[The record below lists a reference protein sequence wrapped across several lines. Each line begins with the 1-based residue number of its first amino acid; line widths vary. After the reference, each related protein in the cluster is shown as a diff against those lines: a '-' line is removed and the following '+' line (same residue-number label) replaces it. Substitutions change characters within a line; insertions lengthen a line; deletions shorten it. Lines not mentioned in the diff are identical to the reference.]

1 MASWKEK
8 VGNFAQNAVAKSKEV
23 AETTRLTVE
32 INSLE
37 GKRKEQY
44 TKLGE
49 YILGN
54 PELLP
59 TGSEFVDE
67 IVAAVSELNAKI
79 EQNRQQIATIKSANT
94 CPNCGADVGA
104 TSKFC
109 ASCGTPIERAA
120 AQPEAEVVSVCPDC
134 GEPLAADAVFCVN
147 CGKKLNEEA

>member
-8 VGNFAQNAVAKSKEV
+8 VGNFAQSAVAKSKEV
-23 AETTRLTVE
+23 AETTRLSVE
-32 INSLE
+32 ISSLE
-37 GKRKEQY
+37 NKLKENW

-49 YILGN
+49 YLLGN
-54 PELLP
+54 LELLP
-59 TGSEFVDE
+59 TDDEFVAD

-79 EQNRQQIATIKSANT
+79 EQNRQQIAAIKNANV

-109 ASCGTPIERAA
+109 ASCGTAIERTPAQ
-120 AQPEAEVVSVCPDC
+120 QPEAAPAPLCPDC

-147 CGKKLNEEA
+147 CGKKLSE

>member
-23 AETTRLTVE
+23 AETTRLSME

-37 GKRKEQY
+37 GKVKENW

-49 YILGN
+49 YLLGN
-54 PELLP
+54 LELLP
-59 TGSEFVDE
+59 ANDEFVAD
-67 IVAAVSELNAKI
+67 IVAAVGELNAKI
-79 EQNRQQIATIKSANT
+79 EQNRQQIAAIKNANV
-94 CPNCGADVGA
+94 CPNCGADVGS

-109 ASCGTPIERAA
+109 ASCGTPIERGAP
-120 AQPEAEVVSVCPDC
+120 QVEAEPANVCPDC